1 VKLRAHTKW
10 KIVPGL
16 VLLVVS
22 PIRIFSIPN
31 TAEHIAF
38 DLAGIGWWGF
48 VCWLLWSGGFS
59 RNPPNSNDDPNQ
71 NGSLG
76 SIISKQ
82 PTTDRP
88 VVSQFAGCDGET
100 VELRSTGQPR
110 AGAVESVLRL
120 AVRRISMSTTLENF
134 VTTGADF
141 AEGARRALEAERC
154 ALVVVDIQE
163 KLLPP
168 IFQKEQLVRNAK
180 LLIRAAV
187 VLKIPALMSTQYAKG
202 LGGTVP
208 EVASLL
214 PETEAIDKN
223 LFSCF
228 GSDVFCTL
236 LKRLPGKRNTL
247 LLCGME
253 SHICVTQTALAALRE
268 GYIVHVASDAV
279 SSRTEWNWKI
289 GLERMRA
296 AGAVI
301 SSTEMMIYELMRSSA
316 SPAFKE
322 MLPYLKG

>member
-1 VKLRAHTKW
+1 
-10 KIVPGL
+10 
-16 VLLVVS
+16 
-22 PIRIFSIPN
+22 
-31 TAEHIAF
+31 
-38 DLAGIGWWGF
+38 
-48 VCWLLWSGGFS
+48 
-59 RNPPNSNDDPNQ
+59 
-71 NGSLG
+71 
-76 SIISKQ
+76 
-82 PTTDRP
+82 
-88 VVSQFAGCDGET
+88 
-100 VELRSTGQPR
+100 
-110 AGAVESVLRL
+110 
-120 AVRRISMSTTLENF
+120 MSTAFESLATPATE
-134 VTTGADF
+134 F
-141 AEGARRALEAERC
+141 AEVARRALEADRC

-180 LLIRAAV
+180 LLIRAAS
-187 VLKIPALMSTQYAKG
+187 VLKIPALVSTQYAKG

-228 GSDVFCTL
+228 GSEVFCTL
-236 LKRLPGKRNTL
+236 LKRLPGNRNTL

-289 GLERMRA
+289 GLDRMRA